1 MSFFRNSL
9 AVRIFLAI
17 AATSIVIVAIMAVL
31 VALSMRDGFARYIL
45 RSELARF
52 DALEQ
57 ALVLSHN
64 SNDQGWPE
72 LTATPK
78 AWNDFVRLYISP
90 PDLPIDPPPDAPVQ
104 GLRFGELIFGG
115 PPPDGPQGG
124 PRNGPGGNRTF
135 KIGDRLTLLDAN
147 GDWIA
152 GSANRS
158 SLFERRA
165 ICSDTACTDQNVLG
179 YLGLNAPLLAKT
191 ASDTFFLRGQYASL
205 ALSALIA
212 LLVSA
217 GAAIIVARYVLT
229 PIRQLEAGAKT
240 MALGD
245 YSTRIGL
252 KRTDELG
259 RLIDHYNVLAATL
272 ERTDQAEREWISNT
286 SHELQTPLATLR
298 AQIEALQDGIRKP
311 DPETLTQMHAAMM
324 RLSRLV
330 EDVKILSHSREKGL
344 AHEKGPA
351 TTFHSEDLCEIAR
364 SCISVARPQIYDKGL
379 TLTVDMPD
387 TMPIVCDRLRIGQV
401 IDNLLQ
407 NAARY
412 TNVPGSIH
420 LSIHCDGD
428 VVRIQ
433 FEDTPPAPRDEDL
446 PKLFDRFFRGET
458 SRSRA
463 HGGSGL
469 GLSVCKAIVDSH
481 NGTITAGLS
490 MRGGLCIT
498 VTLPKATA

>member
-1 MSFFRNSL
+1 MTFVRNSL
-9 AVRIFLAI
+9 AIRIFLAI

-57 ALVLSHN
+57 ALVLSHA

-90 PDLPIDPPPDAPVQ
+90 PDLPTGPPPDHPFESLGFE
-104 GLRFGELIFGG
+104 GLMFGG
-115 PPPDGPQGG
+115 PPPGG
-124 PRNGPGGNRTF
+124 PKGGPEGDGTF
-135 KIGDRLTLLDAN
+135 KIGDRLTLLGPD
-147 GDWIA
+147 GEWIA
-152 GSANRS
+152 GSTNS
-158 SLFERRA
+158 SGLFERRA
-165 ICSDTACTDQNVLG
+165 ICSDTLCADQNVLG
-179 YLGLNAPLLAKT
+179 YLGLSAPLLAKT
-191 ASDTFFLRGQYASL
+191 PSDTFFLRGQYASL

-212 LLVSA
+212 ILVSA

-229 PIRQLEAGAKT
+229 PIRQLESGAKT

-245 YSTRIGL
+245 YSTRIDL

-259 RLIDHYNVLAATL
+259 QLIDHYNVLAATL
-272 ERTDQAEREWISNT
+272 EKTDKAEREWISNT
-286 SHELQTPLATLR
+286 SHELQTPLATLQ
-298 AQIEALQDGIRKP
+298 AQIEAVQDGIRKP
-311 DPETLTQMHAAMM
+311 DAETLSQMHAATM

-344 AHEKGPA
+344 
-351 TTFHSEDLCEIAR
+351 TTAFHREDLCKIAR
-364 SCISVARPQIYDKGL
+364 SCAAVARPQMYDKGL

-407 NAARY
+407 NAVRY
-412 TNVPGSIH
+412 TNAPGSVR
-420 LSIHCDGD
+420 LCVQSEGD
-428 VVRIQ
+428 VVHLSV
-433 FEDTPPAPRDEDL
+433 EDTPPAPRNEDL
-446 PKLFDRFFRGET
+446 PKLFDRFFRAES

-481 NGTITAGLS
+481 SGTITAGLS
-490 MRGGLCIT
+490 MKGGLCIT
-498 VTLPKATA
+498 VTLPKATP